1 MNVYICE
8 FNKRLNSTKVP
19 DALVLGNPYSC
30 KLKSPCSILQPT
42 IILELNVVQQ
52 AALQAKNYAYIP
64 QWSRYY
70 RITNWNFNGVLV
82 EASLKVDTLATYKT
96 DITASYQYI
105 LRAASDYDGYIKD
118 TKYPIKATSP
128 TIVCDNDN
136 GIGLFR
142 ENPLQPPTIAGQ
154 QLTGCFVI
162 GVISNDASITGCV
175 SYYVLSDAQLAEYMG
190 QLFTL
195 STQWGSSGQDLADGL
210 KKAITDPMQYVVSCI
225 WLPYIVPDFT
235 SRGLVT
241 QVSSIKTGYDNVP
254 VTQYAYRFTA
264 GINVQF
270 TNVIRCATPSH
281 PLAASR
287 GYYMNREPYTRYYL
301 SFYPFCPLIELDGM
315 RLDTNIYL
323 VYTVDLRTGKGVLN
337 VCSRVF
343 GTDYTNWKPAAIQRS
358 IEAQVGVQI
367 PLAAIRT
374 EMPSSFS
381 EYVTNVATASINS
394 EFGGFKQAAEKTVNS
409 AANWVMGGIAKL
421 FGSEDLQQAVQQ
433 SEETHNTWSS
443 EDLSNVASSALAMKS
458 TVEAVGSQGTLS
470 MYSRMPLALWAECY
484 NPASDSLADY
494 GRPLCRRD
502 TLANFSGFVM
512 CDHPHVAGTGAFP
525 SENSEIES
533 FLTTG
538 LFIE

>member
-1 MNVYICE
+1 MNIYICE

-30 KLKSPCSILQPT
+30 KLKSPCTVLQPT
-42 IILELNVVQQ
+42 IILELNLVQQ
-52 AALQAKNYAYIP
+52 AALQTKNYAYIP
-64 QWSRYY
+64 QWNRYY
-70 RITNWNFNGVLV
+70 KITNWNFNGALV
-82 EASLKVDTLATYKT
+82 EASLKCDVLASFKS
-96 DITASYQYI
+96 DITASTQYI
-105 LRAASDYDGYIKD
+105 LRAYSNYDGYIKD
-118 TKYPIKATSP
+118 TKYPIKTGSP
-128 TIVCDNDN
+128 TIVCNN
-136 GIGLFR
+136 ASGIGLFR
-142 ENPLQPPTIAGQ
+142 PNPLQPPTIAGE

-162 GVISNDASITGCV
+162 GVISSDASITGCV

-195 STQWGSSGQDLADGL
+195 STQWGTTGQDLADGL

-241 QVSSIKTGYDNVP
+241 QVSNIPTGYDNIT

-270 TNVIRCATPSH
+270 TNVIGCTVPTH
-281 PLAASR
+281 PQAASR
-287 GYYMNREPYTRYYL
+287 GQYMNREPFTRYYL

-315 RLDTNIYL
+315 RMDTSLYL
-323 VYTVDLRTGKGVLN
+323 VYTIDLRTGKGILN
-337 VCSRVF
+337 ICSRVY
-343 GTDYTNWKPAAIQRS
+343 GTDYTNWQPEVIQRS
-358 IEAQVGVQI
+358 LEAQVGVQI

-374 EMPSSFS
+374 EMPSSIS
-381 EYVTNVATASINS
+381 EYITNVAATASQT

-421 FGSEDLQQAVQQ
+421 LGSEDLQQAVQQ

-443 EDLSNVASSALAMKS
+443 EDLSHVASSALAMKS
-458 TVEAVGSQGTLS
+458 TAESVGSMGTLS
-470 MYSRMPLALWAECY
+470 MYSRMPLAFWAECY
-484 NPASDSLADY
+484 TPVNDSLVDY
-494 GRPLCRRD
+494 GRPLCIRAA
-502 TLANFSGFVM
+502 LSSYSGFVM
-512 CDHPHVAGTGAFP
+512 CDHPHIAGTGAFP

-533 FLTTG
+533 YLTTG